1 MSQMNS
7 LQQPIQVDL
16 SKLKTVVC
24 SCGKLFFEPV
34 QSYKV
39 VPSIYSPTGKPQL
52 VAMNYFRCI
61 ECGSVYSPEDI
72 LTESSKLVT
81 SN

>member
-39 VPSIYSPTGKPQL
+39 VPSIYSPTGNPQL

-61 ECGSVYSPEDI
+61 EFGSVYSPEDI